1 MPPFVKLISGGQ
13 LDPRGNPTISNGRL
27 YGQDFESLRQE
38 CLDQGQLWTDPEF
51 PPDNQSLYFSDKIPF
66 NFEWKRASELVDDP
80 QLFVG
85 GASRFDINQVRKLL
99 RDHSKI
105 KEHNFGNIQNPSRPS
120 LVCNASIHVTEL
132 MFCEQDH

>member
-1 MPPFVKLISGGQ
+1 MPPFVNLISGGQ

-99 RDHSKI
+99 TDHPQI
-105 KEHNFGNIQNPSRPS
+105 
-120 LVCNASIHVTEL
+120 T
-132 MFCEQDH
+132 